1 MCMKIEVNDEFGEK
15 RHKKAKMKEVKAK
28 DINVKA
34 KDDGGGDLTIPPFKD
49 LKSKLPS
56 NPFFTLGKDLVP
68 KSITRGKYTTWRPK
82 TKDASTY
89 MEHVP

>member
-1 MCMKIEVNDEFGEK
+1 MDDDKLREK
-15 RHKKAKMKEVKAK
+15 RHKKARMKEIKAK
-28 DINVKA
+28 DN
-34 KDDGGGDLTIPPFKD
+34 GGGDSTKPPFKD